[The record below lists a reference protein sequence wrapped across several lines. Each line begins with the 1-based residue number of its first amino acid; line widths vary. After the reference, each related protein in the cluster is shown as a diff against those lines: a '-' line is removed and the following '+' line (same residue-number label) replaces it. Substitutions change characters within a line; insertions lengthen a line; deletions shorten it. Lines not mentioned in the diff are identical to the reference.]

1 MISTF
6 VLEPQGLRRRENGL
20 DAPLPQEA
28 VWIDLFEPTREE
40 EQKIEQFLGIEVPTR
55 EEMREIETSN
65 RLYEEDGALYMTAT
79 IVTKL
84 DSDLPENSQITFI
97 LAGNRLITNRYVDPL
112 PFRRYVTYADRHAT
126 QCATGPAVL
135 SGLLEA
141 IVNRIADVIER
152 VGADLDA
159 TSTEVFAPPRR
170 RGNRG
175 SGGTAR
181 DFRKILANVG
191 QSGDL
196 ISKARETLGSLGR
209 LLVFVQQAT
218 SEQITQ
224 DVRGR
229 LRTISR
235 DVQQMSDHATF
246 LGNKTQ
252 FILDATLG
260 MINIDQN
267 NILKIFSI
275 ATVLLLPP
283 SVIGAIFGMNF
294 QYIPTLHQPWGFWAA
309 LGLMVLSAAAPY
321 VIFRRLGWL

>member
-1 MISTF
+1 
-6 VLEPQGLRRRENGL
+6 VL
-20 DAPLPQEA
+20 A
-28 VWIDLFEPTREE
+28 
-40 EQKIEQFLGIEVPTR
+40 
-55 EEMREIETSN
+55 
-65 RLYEEDGALYMTAT
+65 
-79 IVTKL
+79 
-84 DSDLPENSQITFI
+84 
-97 LAGNRLITNRYVDPL
+97 
-112 PFRRYVTYADRHAT
+112 
-126 QCATGPAVL
+126 
-135 SGLLEA
+135 GLLES
-141 IVNRIADVIER
+141 IVNRIADVMER
-152 VGADLDA
+152 VQADLDA
-159 TSTEVFAPPRR
+159 ISAEVFTPPRR
-170 RGNRG
+170 RRR
-175 SGGTAR
+175 SGGSALGR
-181 DFRKILANVG
+181 DFRKVLESIG

-218 SEQITQ
+218 NVPIAQ

-235 DVQQMSDHATF
+235 DVTQMSDHATF

-294 QYIPTLHQPWGFWAA
+294 EFIPTLHQPWGFWAA
-309 LGLMVLSAAAPY
+309 LGVMVVSALLPY
-321 VIFRRLGWL
+321 LIFKRRGWL